1 MPHHRFIDYSKS
13 QLNYK
18 IRQQKAAGINVK
30 LHQYR
35 GDIPVAQINSDKKL
49 DLLLPNR
56 DLTEKNQK
64 LGQTFKKA
72 KKPEL
77 FPVKDE
83 HKNPCSYL
91 RKNHSVLNQ
100 RNVSRKTTKSSDFD
114 PSLFVVFR
122 LHSQRSCVSSKR
134 IQLTSRRGRRLT
146 SPSAIQARN
155 SKPAKKPLRI
165 RSLSLIHQKQLFQL
179 ESGSRPLEAVSRSS
193 WTTDLRRRIIMLVAG
208 SGQVLLA

>member
-1 MPHHRFIDYSKS
+1 MGRQDMPSGFYQNQLPHHRFIDYSKS

-35 GDIPVAQINSDKKL
+35 GDMPVAQINSDKRL

-56 DLTEKNQK
+56 DQTEKNQK
-64 LGQTFKKA
+64 LGQSFKKA

-100 RNVSRKTTKSSDFD
+100 RNVSRKTTKSIINV
-114 PSLFVVFR
+114 LI
-122 LHSQRSCVSSKR
+122 LHYLLC
-134 IQLTSRRGRRLT
+134 LGRTL
-146 SPSAIQARN
+146 Q
-155 SKPAKKPLRI
+155 
-165 RSLSLIHQKQLFQL
+165 
-179 ESGSRPLEAVSRSS
+179 
-193 WTTDLRRRIIMLVAG
+193 DLA
-208 SGQVLLA
+208 